1 MRSLFAVITVNRKR
15 RETLENLGDDAAN
28 DSNFTNYPYLW
39 QAFMYNSIKH
49 QKMKTNT
56 VLLVLI
62 FLILCGT
69 LFLSFTNFKQVQL
82 LRQENTCLWMKLDS
96 VQQVCN
102 KKAVKQAS
110 IAPKSTSTG
119 SAFLD
124 FLISEGERISE
135 NEAKERSKQKVTVSS
150 KYRLED
156 RYVSYKVYD
165 PDFIGQQAGEVV
177 LNISVDYSGDVISA
191 KLKSATGVTNE
202 DVIEAC
208 KKAALKT
215 SFNYDKNSRSTQT
228 GTITYIFTSK

>member
-1 MRSLFAVITVNRKR
+1 MFNRL
-15 RETLENLGDDAAN
+15 TTA
-28 DSNFTNYPYLW
+28 T
-39 QAFMYNSIKH
+39 
-49 QKMKTNT
+49 MKTNT

-62 FLILCGT
+62 ILLLCGT
-69 LFLSFTNFKQVQL
+69 LFLSFTNLKQVQL

-102 KKAVKQAS
+102 KKAAKPAS
-110 IAPKSTSTG
+110 AAPKSPSTG

-124 FLISEGERISE
+124 FLISEGEKSE
-135 NEAKERSKQKVTVSS
+135 KEAEKERARQKVTVSS

-165 PDFIGQQAGEVV
+165 PDFIGQQAGEVILDITV
-177 LNISVDYSGDVISA
+177 KRSGAVSSA
-191 KLKSATGVTNE
+191 KLKSATGITDE

-215 SFNYDKNSRSTQT
+215 SFNYDRNDQDTQS
-228 GTITYIFTSK
+228 GTITYIFKSK

>member
-1 MRSLFAVITVNRKR
+1 
-15 RETLENLGDDAAN
+15 
-28 DSNFTNYPYLW
+28 
-39 QAFMYNSIKH
+39 
-49 QKMKTNT
+49 MKTNT

-102 KKAVKQAS
+102 KKAVRQAS
-110 IAPKSTSTG
+110 TAHKSTSTG
-119 SAFLD
+119 SAFLG

-156 RYVSYKVYD
+156 RYVSFMVCD